1 MADFLAMEDG
11 REHRQHRFYQ
21 HPRVPGATRTD
32 FHINGIPA
40 LGMET
45 HIGQDNHLRIKLRNQ
60 GLKMS
65 FVCLASECA
74 TKKAH
79 EDLPTGWRLSVCT
92 SVSASTVQLGQDRLS
107 EVLAR
112 TVR

>member
-45 HIGQDNHLRIKLRNQ
+45 HIGQDNHLRIKLRDQ
-60 GLKMS
+60 GLKMG
-65 FVCLASECA
+65 FVCLASELDFGHVGNEPRQQL
-74 TKKAH
+74 TWVTIGH
-79 EDLPTGWRLSVCT
+79 GRFLSVGGFAPKIG
-92 SVSASTVQLGQDRLS
+92 S
-107 EVLAR
+107 
-112 TVR
+112 